1 LLNPAVLPRVE
12 RAVHLNRKGES
23 MRRIIVTT
31 VATGAVIFA
40 LSASASA
47 FQCPKLVKQIED
59 EAGQRFD
66 DAAYA
71 AKQSA
76 DQATALHKEGKHAE
90 AEAKAKEG
98 LARLGM
104 AK

>member
-1 LLNPAVLPRVE
+1 MGRF
-12 RAVHLNRKGES
+12 
-23 MRRIIVTT
+23 IVTT
-31 VATGAVIFA
+31 VAAGAFMLA
-40 LSASASA
+40 LSAPALA

-66 DAAYA
+66 DAAYNA
-71 AKQSA
+71 ARA
-76 DQATALHKEGKHAE
+76 AEQATALHKAGKHAE

-98 LARLGM
+98 LKTLGL

>member
-1 LLNPAVLPRVE
+1 MGRL
-12 RAVHLNRKGES
+12 
-23 MRRIIVTT
+23 IVTT
-31 VATGAVIFA
+31 VVAGAFIFA
-40 LSASASA
+40 VASSVSA

-66 DAAYA
+66 DAAYS
-71 AKQSA
+71 AKRSA

-90 AEAKAKEG
+90 AEARAKEG
-98 LARLGM
+98 LTRLGM

>member
-1 LLNPAVLPRVE
+1 MGRV
-12 RAVHLNRKGES
+12 
-23 MRRIIVTT
+23 IVTT
-31 VATGAVIFA
+31 IAAGAVIFA
-40 LSASASA
+40 LSAPVWA

-66 DAAYA
+66 DAAYS
-71 AKQSA
+71 AKESA
-76 DQATALHKEGKHAE
+76 EQATALHKEGKHAE

-98 LARLGM
+98 LTRLGL

>member
-1 LLNPAVLPRVE
+1 MGRF
-12 RAVHLNRKGES
+12 
-23 MRRIIVTT
+23 IVTT
-31 VATGAVIFA
+31 VAAGAVIFA
-40 LSASASA
+40 LSAPAWA

-98 LARLGM
+98 LTRLGL